1 MNYFKHD
8 TAIVGKKAQV
18 GEGTRIWAFVN
29 VMDGARVG
37 KNCNICDCC
46 FIEGGVS
53 VVDNVT
59 IKNGVAVF
67 EGVTL
72 EDGVFVGPNA
82 VFVNDRHP
90 KSRNPGWK
98 LERSLV
104 RRGASIGANATIMCG
119 VTIGENAVIGAGTV
133 VVKDVPA
140 RATVVGNPARQI

>member
-53 VVDNVT
+53 VGDNVT